1 MHLRAPEALVYK
13 DLEEAI
19 FVDPINKRVYKVSV
33 VFYDPV
39 SKVVAAFRQVL
50 DDDPADPLDRHPW
63 RVEGPRGIAELVE
76 DYRITGAPAYAP
88 LHNTPWPTSEEGML
102 EVQRRDPNLQNIIE
116 YLLADPNPDHSYQY
130 SPKKHFY
137 LVTLENGQ
145 RGALRLLNETLVRMP
160 SDRVV
165 VPDELVPHILRFY
178 HDDQAHPGRE
188 RTAKTIQSR
197 YWWKDMLRD
206 IETYTHSC
214 KYCRKHKAHNHV
226 ARVPIQQYHQPAY
239 PFERVHIDLTGPFN
253 ETSRGNKYILVV
265 KDALTRYVEVHPIKN
280 KEPISV
286 AKVLVD
292 QIYCRH
298 GAIGTLISDR
308 GGEFLNNLCDH
319 VSALLQIRRVCTTP
333 HNPRSNGSVETFNHT
348 LKDML
353 SNYVTA
359 FQDDWD
365 IHLPTIAFAYN
376 TTVCTQTG
384 FTPFKMIFGREARQ
398 PLEDWITRYQH
409 ETENLETYV
418 KQLIQALQYTW
429 DYAAAKRDDEVKEY
443 NRVPI
448 RRLEFKEFEVGDKF
462 FLKIIPDGSIRHWS
476 DPKKPRSLS
485 PKLQHRWTGPFVVT
499 KKFSPVHYEALVHG
513 VSKHVHAISMQHYRE
528 IV

>member
-1 MHLRAPEALVYK
+1 
-13 DLEEAI
+13 
-19 FVDPINKRVYKVSV
+19 
-33 VFYDPV
+33 
-39 SKVVAAFRQVL
+39 
-50 DDDPADPLDRHPW
+50 
-63 RVEGPRGIAELVE
+63 
-76 DYRITGAPAYAP
+76 
-88 LHNTPWPTSEEGML
+88 
-102 EVQRRDPNLQNIIE
+102 
-116 YLLADPNPDHSYQY
+116 
-130 SPKKHFY
+130 
-137 LVTLENGQ
+137 
-145 RGALRLLNETLVRMP
+145 
-160 SDRVV
+160 
-165 VPDELVPHILRFY
+165 
-178 HDDQAHPGRE
+178 
-188 RTAKTIQSR
+188 
-197 YWWKDMLRD
+197 
-206 IETYTHSC
+206 
-214 KYCRKHKAHNHV
+214 
-226 ARVPIQQYHQPAY
+226 
-239 PFERVHIDLTGPFN
+239 
-253 ETSRGNKYILVV
+253 
-265 KDALTRYVEVHPIKN
+265 
-280 KEPISV
+280 
-286 AKVLVD
+286 
-292 QIYCRH
+292 
-298 GAIGTLISDR
+298 
-308 GGEFLNNLCDH
+308 
-319 VSALLQIRRVCTTP
+319 
-333 HNPRSNGSVETFNHT
+333 
-348 LKDML
+348 ML

-365 IHLPTIAFAYN
+365 VHLPTIAFAYN